1 MSELIF
7 RSQKTIDSI
16 ENPNPDHSTSWQG
29 WEFDLLIL
37 DLLICSIFKKDRILN
52 PGRTPLALY
61 GFTDYVAG
69 KVNYF
74 LANKHTLP
82 FNLEDIIEM
91 HT

>member
-1 MSELIF
+1 MSELNF

-69 KVNYF
+69 KVNYMYSCKQ
-74 LANKHTLP
+74 AHTALQS
-82 FNLEDIIEM
+82 
-91 HT
+91 